1 MESIKKWLQ
10 DRGTR
15 KDGIYVHHSPP
26 KLLGAV
32 SAAQLRQLA
41 RGGADG
47 GLERAVLAGQGRRLL
62 IEAEPL
68 PLPTHIEALV
78 NKCEALH
85 EAVEKGS
92 LLELQVQLELL
103 DGDYNRKKTVTCR
116 DEAGAGLLHKAVY
129 YDYTD
134 IVEWLVNNYPQL
146 VHQRDSFGRTPLHYA
161 VGRRAGAAAALLER
175 AGAARGARDA
185 AGRTPAF
192 YRAQRTSLELPEKIA
207 IPMPDK
213 PG

>member
-62 IEAEPL
+62 LEAEPL
-68 PLPTHIEALV
+68 PLPTHIAALV

-146 VHQRDSFGRTPLHYA
+146 VHQRDSVSTGGRF
-161 VGRRAGAAAALLER
+161 VNFKRSIS
-175 AGAARGARDA
+175 
-185 AGRTPAF
+185 
-192 YRAQRTSLELPEKIA
+192 SLDSLWKTA
-207 IPMPDK
+207 N
-213 PG
+213 